1 MTVTIPRLHGKTS
14 GQSTDGNGEGGK
26 ACRDGSAWRGMPIL
40 GRRCIRRKLPGETLF
55 SNFLS
60 VRSRYCWMWS
70 IHWLCSL
77 RGVPLRWLV
86 SYQWGCGWCCDPEK
100 GASEQRMDASWLLFG
115 GRANLMQKSGLEAP
129 VIAQVSGVEFRG
141 EVFFDPEL
149 LLLEGR
155 YSDELCAHR
164 ARRGWVGVF
173 SASFLLEAEHDYV
186 LSVEEDDDE
195 EVYALRCSFVSACG
209 RYAFWRLTH
218 GQAPDAQHLLELAH
232 VPGAESRSRTI
243 AFATDLRP
251 AKRGSSSGGERRA
264 ISGVRWIEWGAVA
277 RWIVQRRVDLRRFY
291 RQLFH

>member
-1 MTVTIPRLHGKTS
+1 MR
-14 GQSTDGNGEGGK
+14 
-26 ACRDGSAWRGMPIL
+26 
-40 GRRCIRRKLPGETLF
+40 
-55 SNFLS
+55 
-60 VRSRYCWMWS
+60 
-70 IHWLCSL
+70 
-77 RGVPLRWLV
+77 
-86 SYQWGCGWCCDPEK
+86 
-100 GASEQRMDASWLLFG
+100 
-115 GRANLMQKSGLEAP
+115 KSGLEAP

-186 LSVEEDDDE
+186 LSVEEDSDE
-195 EVYALRCSFVSACG
+195 EVFALRCAFVSACG

-218 GQAPDAQHLLELAH
+218 GQAPDAQHLLEVAH

-251 AKRGSSSGGERRA
+251 AKKGSSAGGE
-264 ISGVRWIEWGAVA
+264 SGIGGVDRSVEWGAVA
-277 RWIVQRRVDLRRFY
+277 RWFMQRRVDLRRFY
-291 RQLFH
+291 RQLLG